1 MTHQEYIEKIARQ
14 RSIINRLFKCREN
27 RSKMIQKITEE
38 RYADLIGKFFKAD
51 DRLKSA
57 MKGGYYYIVGVSTC
71 SNYIS
76 SNQVIVEL
84 ICRTFG
90 TTQQLCDSSTKVIG
104 VDFGINTFRFEP
116 SDDIVKFIEPM
127 LVSKEEAMN
136 CFDDLMNQMTEN
148 FLMLN

>member
-14 RSIINRLFKCREN
+14 RSIINRLFKCRGN

-57 MKGGYYYIVGVSTC
+57 MKGSYYYIVGVSTC

-76 SNQVIVEL
+76 SNKVVINL

-90 TTQQLCDSSTKVIG
+90 TTQQLCDNSTKVIG
-104 VDFGINTFRFEP
+104 VDFGIKTFCFEP

-127 LVSKEEAMN
+127 LVSKSRSDEL
-136 CFDDLMNQMTEN
+136 F
-148 FLMLN
+148 

>member
-1 MTHQEYIEKIARQ
+1 
-14 RSIINRLFKCREN
+14 
-27 RSKMIQKITEE
+27 
-38 RYADLIGKFFKAD
+38 
-51 DRLKSA
+51 

-76 SNQVIVEL
+76 SNKVVINL

-104 VDFGINTFRFEP
+104 VDFGINTFCFEP
-116 SDDIVKFIEPM
+116 SDDIVKFIGPM